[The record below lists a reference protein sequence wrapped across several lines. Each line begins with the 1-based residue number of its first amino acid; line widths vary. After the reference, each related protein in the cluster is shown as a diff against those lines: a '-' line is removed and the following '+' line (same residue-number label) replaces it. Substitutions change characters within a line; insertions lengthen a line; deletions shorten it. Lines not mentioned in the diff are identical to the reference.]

1 MHYSIATVISQLKQ
15 TRDLPVGQSVSTS
28 GFLRTPPHDDTL
40 AIGCTLSTA
49 GRVRDFHLLERT
61 NCEEA
66 ACPKAD
72 GFFQTQ
78 RIKVFSPKGLELF
91 TVVSF

>member
-28 GFLRTPPHDDTL
+28 GFLRIPPHDDTL

-49 GRVRDFHLLERT
+49 GRVRDFHLLERAPPDALT
-61 NCEEA
+61 A
-66 ACPKAD
+66 KKPPAQK
-72 GFFQTQ
+72 QTASS
-78 RIKVFSPKGLELF
+78 KHKG
-91 TVVSF
+91 